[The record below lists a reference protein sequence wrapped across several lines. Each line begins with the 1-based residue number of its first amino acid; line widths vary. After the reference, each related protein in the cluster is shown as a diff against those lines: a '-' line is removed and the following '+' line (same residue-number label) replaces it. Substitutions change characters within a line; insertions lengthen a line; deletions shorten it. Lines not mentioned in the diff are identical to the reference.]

1 MGKALVMNRA
11 RHAAVLL
18 LGMASGIAAMPAS
31 AADCPGNPGALG
43 TSRTLVVDP
52 REHPRIG
59 TMQYA
64 ETLPLQDHEVVLTFD
79 DGPLPPHSTQVLD
92 ILASQCVKATFFI
105 IGRMA
110 RSFPE
115 GVRRVRDAGH
125 SIGTHSQNHPLSMN
139 RMPIERA
146 RQEIDDGIAATE
158 AALGGS
164 ASLAPFFRIPGLLRA
179 EAVED
184 YLASKGIQ
192 TWSADFPA
200 DDWRH
205 VSSGRVYDLAMKR
218 LEAKGKGILLLHD
231 IQARTVAALPRI
243 LHELKARGYR
253 IVHVVPATPELPKTP
268 TEPQQW
274 QLHPTSENVAISHWP
289 KIPNFVFAS
298 AETLPAPA
306 MSDWYDGRL
315 VSLPE
320 SFERPRRLA
329 RGAVPLPLQAPWPR
343 LTPQQAANASIT
355 LPVPAKDIFEI
366 QEKSAATTQQAA
378 VSSTHHAERTQ
389 APVGN
394 EADAIAKLIAIHASA
409 SRRMIP
415 GSHRITQPG
424 LKRVSLTARQR
435 LSASR
440 AGPRERSSVR

>member
-1 MGKALVMNRA
+1 MVLLHMSNALSGNEA
-11 RHAAVLL
+11 RQVAVLFLGL
-18 LGMASGIAAMPAS
+18 LASGTAAGPAS

-52 REHPRIG
+52 REHTRIG
-59 TMQYA
+59 TMQYG

-79 DGPLPPHSTQVLD
+79 DGPLPPHSTQVLN

-110 RSFPE
+110 RGFPE

-125 SIGTHSQNHPLSMN
+125 SIGTHTENHPLSMN

-146 RQEIDDGIAATE
+146 RQEIDDGIAATT
-158 AALGGS
+158 AALGTGGP
-164 ASLAPFFRIPGLLRA
+164 APFFRIPGLLRA
-179 EAVED
+179 EGVED

-205 VSSGRVYDLAMKR
+205 VSPARVYDLAMSR

-231 IQARTVAALPRI
+231 IQARTVAALPKI

-253 IVHVVPATPELPKTP
+253 IVHVTPATPETPKTP

-274 QLHPTSENVAISHWP
+274 QSHPTSETIAVSRWP
-289 KIPNFVFAS
+289 KVPNFVFTN
-298 AETLPAPA
+298 AETFPAPA
-306 MSDWYDGRL
+306 VLDSDRRDGML
-315 VSLPE
+315 ASLPD
-320 SFERPRRLA
+320 SSERSRRLA
-329 RGAVPLPLQAPWPR
+329 SSTAPLPKQPLWPR
-343 LTPQQAANASIT
+343 PSPLAAIGGTIT
-355 LPVPAKDIFEI
+355 LPVPAKNIFEI
-366 QEKSAATTQQAA
+366 PEGSRAATPQAVLPSA
-378 VSSTHHAERTQ
+378 QHAERMR

-394 EADAIAKLIAIHASA
+394 NADAIAKLISIHASA

-415 GSHRITQPG
+415 GSRPIAAPG
-424 LKRVSLTARQR
+424 LKRVPLTAR
-435 LSASR
+435 
-440 AGPRERSSVR
+440 

>member
-1 MGKALVMNRA
+1 MNRA
-11 RHAAVLL
+11 RHASVLL
-18 LGMASGIAAMPAS
+18 LSMASGIAAAPAS

-110 RSFPE
+110 RDYPE

-125 SIGTHSQNHPLSMN
+125 SIGTHSQNHPLGMN

-146 RQEIDDGIAATE
+146 QQEIDDGIAATT

-164 ASLAPFFRIPGLLRA
+164 ASLAPFFRIPGLRRA

-205 VSSGRVYDLAMKR
+205 VSSARVYDLAMKR

-231 IQARTVAALPRI
+231 IQARTVAALPKI
-243 LHELKARGYR
+243 LHDLKARGYR
-253 IVHVVPATPELPKTP
+253 IVHVVSATPDLPKTP

-274 QLHPTSENVAISHWP
+274 QLHPTLETIAISHWP
-289 KIPNFVFAS
+289 KIPDFVFAS

-306 MSDWYDGRL
+306 LSDWYDSRL

-320 SFERPRRLA
+320 SLERPRRLA
-329 RGAVPLPLQAPWPR
+329 RGAVPLPPQAPWPR
-343 LTPQQAANASIT
+343 LAPQQAASAAIA
-355 LPVPAKDIFEI
+355 LPVPGKDIFEI
-366 QEKSAATTQQAA
+366 QEKSAAATQEALIPSA
-378 VSSTHHAERTQ
+378 RHAERTR

-415 GSHRITQPG
+415 GSHRITEPG
-424 LKRVSLTARQR
+424 LKRAPLTARQR

-440 AGPRERSSVR
+440 AGPMARDRSSVR

>member
-1 MGKALVMNRA
+1 
-11 RHAAVLL
+11 
-18 LGMASGIAAMPAS
+18 
-31 AADCPGNPGALG
+31 
-43 TSRTLVVDP
+43 
-52 REHPRIG
+52 
-59 TMQYA
+59 
-64 ETLPLQDHEVVLTFD
+64 
-79 DGPLPPHSTQVLD
+79 
-92 ILASQCVKATFFI
+92 
-105 IGRMA
+105 MA

-164 ASLAPFFRIPGLLRA
+164 GSPAPFFRIPGLLRA

-274 QLHPTSENVAISHWP
+274 QLHPVSETIAISHWP

-298 AETLPAPA
+298 AEMFPVPVT
-306 MSDWYDGRL
+306 SDWYDGGL
-315 VSLPE
+315 LSLPE

-329 RGAVPLPLQAPWPR
+329 RGAVPLPQQAPWPR
-343 LTPQQAANASIT
+343 IMPQEAASAVIT
-355 LPVPAKDIFEI
+355 LPVPGKDIFEI
-366 QEKSAATTQQAA
+366 QEKTAAPTQQAA
-378 VSSTHHAERTQ
+378 VSSAHHAERTQ

-394 EADAIAKLIAIHASA
+394 EADAIAKLVAIHASA
-409 SRRMIP
+409 SKRMIP
-415 GSHRITQPG
+415 GSHRIAVPG
-424 LKRVSLTARQR
+424 LKRVPLTARQR

-440 AGPRERSSVR
+440 AGLMPRERSSVR

>member
-1 MGKALVMNRA
+1 MAFLRMGKVLSGNGA
-11 RHAAVLL
+11 RQAAVLL
-18 LGMASGIAAMPAS
+18 LGLLASGIATGSAS
-31 AADCPGNPGALG
+31 AADCPGNPDALG

-52 REHPRIG
+52 REHTRIG

-125 SIGTHSQNHPLSMN
+125 SIGTHTQNHPLSMN

-146 RQEIDDGIAATE
+146 RQEIDDGIAATT
-158 AALGGS
+158 AALGDS
-164 ASLAPFFRIPGLLRA
+164 APLAPFFRIPGLLRA

-205 VSSGRVYDLAMKR
+205 ISSGRVYDLAMKR

-243 LHELKARGYR
+243 LHDLKARGYR

-274 QLHPTSENVAISHWP
+274 QLHPISETIAISHWP
-289 KIPNFVFAS
+289 KIPSFVFAI
-298 AETLPAPA
+298 ADTLPAPA
-306 MSDWYDGRL
+306 VSDWRDGML
-315 VSLPE
+315 VSLRE

-329 RGAVPLPLQAPWPR
+329 RGAIPLPQQAPWPR
-343 LTPQQAANASIT
+343 LRPLQATNAAIA
-355 LPVPAKDIFEI
+355 LPVPAKDVFEI
-366 QEKSAATTQQAA
+366 PEKSTAATQQAVIPSA
-378 VSSTHHAERTQ
+378 HHAERTL
-389 APVGN
+389 AAVGN
-394 EADAIAKLIAIHASA
+394 DADAIAKLISIHASA
-409 SRRMIP
+409 SKRMIR
-415 GSHRITQPG
+415 GSRPIAGPG
-424 LKRVSLTARQR
+424 LKRVPLTAR
-435 LSASR
+435 
-440 AGPRERSSVR
+440 